1 MTAGASR
8 RSKLEALKRQLDE
21 RPTAVTPTDD
31 FWSDMYERVRKGNVL
46 PILGGSVRLKRI
58 FALEHTEPAAQP
70 QPSADPPAESQP
82 WAAANADEGAAESE
96 AVLTDLSELWASK
109 IGYPLTETANLAR
122 VAQYN
127 SVISADTRQ
136 EKRRFLEF
144 LKVSLLD
151 LAEQFDPSVQEV
163 VPRLRR
169 EHESTDLSFAD
180 LVTELDYPRYENRP
194 DPLRVL
200 ARFRLPIYLTTSYY
214 DFIERALKAEGATE
228 VRTQFCLWN
237 MSEDSVAPEHRP
249 DDTYVPTPERPLVY
263 HLFGLEQYPQS
274 LVLSEDDYLDFVLA
288 LARDFDT
295 SKRLVPL
302 AVRRQLEECSLLL
315 MGFRLTD
322 WEFRVLFRGLI
333 NLLHGSYRRTEKLY
347 SVAIQLDPRYQE
359 PVKDVDAARHYLEA
373 YFGKSQFQVVWTTT
387 ERFIGSLWSYWDRKS
402 RGEP

>member
-8 RSKLEALKRQLDE
+8 RSKLEALKRQLEE

-31 FWSDMYERVRKGNVL
+31 FWSDMVERVRNRNVL

-58 FALEHTEPAAQP
+58 FALEHTEA
-70 QPSADPPAESQP
+70 PAEPPTEPQTG
-82 WAAANADEGAAESE
+82 AAANADEGATESE

-109 IGYPLTETANLAR
+109 IGYPLTETADLAR

-144 LKVSLLD
+144 LKGSLLD
-151 LAEQFDPSVQEV
+151 LAEQFDPSVLEV
-163 VPRLRR
+163 APRLRR
-169 EHESTDLSFAD
+169 EHQSTDLSFAD
-180 LVTELDYPRYENRP
+180 LVTELDYPRYEDRP

-249 DDTYVPTPERPLVY
+249 DDSYVPTAERPLVY

-295 SKRLVPL
+295 SKRLIPL

-359 PVKDVDAARHYLEA
+359 PVKDVDAARQYLEA

-387 ERFIGSLWSYWDRKS
+387 EKFIGSLWSYWDRKS